1 MAIAVGVIQA
11 LGFPGTLAAADAM
24 VKGGRVTLV
33 FFDKA
38 ERSEFMV
45 VIRGPVSEV
54 KRAMEAGLDAIE
66 TTHGAVLRQHYT
78 IPNPPEN
85 VLSVLPLGFT
95 PESEPFRVMSGM

>member
-24 VKGGRVTLV
+24 VKRGRVTLV

-38 ERSEFMV
+38 ERAEFMV

-54 KRAMEAGLDAIE
+54 KTAMEAGIE
-66 TTHGAVLRQHYT
+66 AVENTYGAVLCQHYT
-78 IPNPPEN
+78 IPNPPDN
-85 VLSVLPLGFT
+85 VVSVLPLGFT
-95 PESEPFRVMSGM
+95 PESEPFRVMPG